1 MTETGK
7 QIAPMETFMERV
19 KAKLRDDIGSLLPD
33 EAVQAMV
40 EKVVN
45 DEFFTKKTVRNNPG
59 SYHDHSTR
67 EVPSEFQRM
76 VIDAAKPILE
86 RKALEIVAA
95 RVPELEKAISDAMN
109 GGLMKFAVQAFD
121 QLFAQ
126 ALSGHAW
133 RIEDV
138 VRQAM
143 EAKRI

>member
-40 EKVVN
+40 EKVIN
-45 DEFFTKKTVRNNPG
+45 DEFFTKKRVPAPG
-59 SYHDHSTR
+59 RSSWSNETI
-67 EVPSEFQRM
+67 EQPTEFQQM
-76 VIDAAKPILE
+76 VIAAAKPILE
-86 RKALEIVAA
+86 RKALELIAA
-95 RVPELEKAISDAMN
+95 RAPELEKAITDAMN

-133 RIEDV
+133 HIENV